1 MEIQITV
8 NGNRCKQYNHAGRT
22 YVQANPGSEYVIEVK
37 NNHWKRVLA
46 VGSVDGLNILTGKTA
61 NEADSGYIIGAY
73 SSEKI
78 KGFRFSDDE
87 WALFK
92 FGYKFNGNTYAQS
105 KEDGSEKNC
114 GVIGVRFFY
123 EKDPIVTTYT
133 VINNGWPNYCY
144 TGAISPQIYNCSA
157 GGTSYSSN
165 VNYQAS
171 NLGTQDLT
179 YGSTNN
185 TYGSTNNTFKDVS
198 QQKMSKKRSAG
209 GGCSAGDTKGITA
222 NYCASAPLGHL
233 DNSLDFCASAVAP
246 IVDFDMG
253 TCWGKSE
260 RSKVKTVSFERGCL
274 AQSFDIYY
282 ASRESLIKMGVPIE
296 TGLSINLPQ
305 SFPDNG
311 LAFRGPGKSPPLH
324 GIRPFRTIRQSA
336 AQEDSWRK
344 KFAANRISSSRRC
357 VRLVGHATRR
367 LPHGNASQA
376 SHRKL
381 RARASHAITP
391 PWPSAATGCRW
402 L

>member
-1 MEIQITV
+1 MSNNSFDVNVTV
-8 NGNRCKQYNHAGRT
+8 NGNKCKLYTFQGRNFI
-22 YVQANPGSEYVIEVK
+22 QANPGSEYVIEVK

-46 VGSVDGLNILTGKTA
+46 VGSVDGLNVLTGKTA
-61 NEADSGYIIGAY
+61 SEADSGYIIGAY

-185 TYGSTNNTFKDVS
+185 TFKDVS

-233 DNSLDFCASAVAP
+233 DNSLDFCASAAAP
-246 IVDFDMG
+246 DFDMG
-253 TCWGKSE
+253 TEWGRKE
-260 RSKVKTVSFERGCL
+260 RSKVKTVAFERGCL

-282 ASRESLIKMGVPIE
+282 ASRESLIAMGVPITNE
-296 TGLSINLPQ
+296 LTANLPQ
-305 SFPDNG
+305 SFPDKY
-311 LAFRGPGKSPPLH
+311 A
-324 GIRPFRTIRQSA
+324 
-336 AQEDSWRK
+336 
-344 KFAANRISSSRRC
+344 
-357 VRLVGHATRR
+357 
-367 LPHGNASQA
+367 
-376 SHRKL
+376 
-381 RARASHAITP
+381 TP
-391 PWPSAATGCRW
+391 PKNWRG
-402 L
+402 